1 MSSDVPS
8 SAGHR
13 ERLRQRLLT
22 AGGEGFH
29 DYELLEYL
37 LALAIPRQDTKPL
50 AKRLIEEFGSL
61 AALIAATPEDRLF
74 SVSDAQTQRYWKRQ
88 STFNDQSVELRN

>member
-1 MSSDVPS
+1 MSSDAPS

-61 AALIAATPEDRLF
+61 AALMLRPIGTLSMLGLMLHGAMGRLGEAAIA
-74 SVSDAQTQRYWKRQ
+74 SI
-88 STFNDQSVELRN
+88 DQDC